1 MMSSDQHRMNEVA
14 PPAIGGLL
22 RLAWQIHRDRMYE
35 LITANGFPN
44 VTRAQFE
51 LLRWPSI
58 DGLRPGEI
66 AQLSG
71 LSKQTVN
78 DLLGELERTGYIERH
93 PHPEDR
99 RARIVRLTSDGK
111 ELQHTAH
118 ETSRALEAGWA
129 ASVGAKRLAALR
141 STLESM
147 VARGLPGGR
156 AHSIDGTVIDRKRM
170 P

>member
-1 MMSSDQHRMNEVA
+1 MSSNQHPIHDVA

-22 RLAWQIHRDRMYE
+22 RMAWKIHRDRIYE
-35 LITANGFPN
+35 RITANGFPN

-78 DLLGELERTGYIERH
+78 DLLGEFERTGYIERH
-93 PHPEDR
+93 PHPDDR
-99 RARIVRLTSDGK
+99 RARIVRLTASGN

-118 ETSRALEAGWA
+118 KTSRALEAAWA
-129 ASVGAKRLAALR
+129 ATLGEQRLADLR
-141 STLESM
+141 STLEEM
-147 VARGLPGGR
+147 VARGLSEER
-156 AHSIDGTVIDRKRM
+156 AS
-170 P
+170 

>member
-1 MMSSDQHRMNEVA
+1 MSSDQYSKNDVA

-22 RLAWQIHRDRMYE
+22 RMAWQIHRDRMYE
-35 LITANGFPN
+35 RITANGFAN

-71 LSKQTVN
+71 LSKQAVN

-93 PHPEDR
+93 HHPADR
-99 RARIVRLTSDGK
+99 RARLVRLTAAGK

-129 ASVGAKRLAALR
+129 ASVGAERLVALR
-141 STLESM
+141 STLEDM
-147 VARGLPGGR
+147 VARGLPR
-156 AHSIDGTVIDRKRM
+156 ERQAE
-170 P
+170 